1 MCFSA
6 GASQAGF
13 LASVV
18 GSLVLAP
25 LDPALAIFFG
35 FVGLMQLYDYIFWTH
50 PPSSQANQATTKLA
64 MMSNHLQ
71 PIVLTM
77 AVAFFRGTPQPLT
90 LLTTAAYAIVAAVYT
105 TVHWDRVRSTTVT
118 EKTTPSLYWSWND
131 QYGSDLLYLLFLA
144 SFTTTFMQEYP
155 HPMNGILAALSLS
168 TFAAAWFKYKGYASV
183 GRFWCYF
190 AAFVPLG
197 IAALLA
203 SQPDSLP

>member
-13 LASVV
+13 LASVI

-35 FVGLMQLYDYIFWTH
+35 FVGLMQLYDYIFWTN
-50 PPSSQANQATTKLA
+50 PPSSQINQVTTKLA
-64 MMSNHLQ
+64 MVTNHLQ

-77 AVAFFRGTPQPLT
+77 VIALFKGPPQPLT
-90 LLTTAAYAIVAAVYT
+90 LVTTLAYAATAAVYT
-105 TVHWDRVRSTTVT
+105 TIHWDSVRYTTVV
-118 EKTTPSLYWSWND
+118 EKTNPSLYWAWND
-131 QYGSDLLYLLFLA
+131 RPGNELLYLLFLA
-144 SFTTTFMQEYP
+144 SFTVTFMQGYHSP
-155 HPMNGILAALSLS
+155 LNGVLAGLSLS
-168 TFAAAWFKYKGYASV
+168 TFAAAWFKYQGYAAV

-197 IAALLA
+197 IAALLTF
-203 SQPDSLP
+203 